1 MGSST
6 RYKGRTALP
15 KTLRTLFACPALL
28 RREMTVSTNQYTW
41 LITGCSRGI
50 GLGLTRKLLEDP
62 ANFIIA
68 TCRNPEKAVALEALK
83 ESAKGTLH
91 IVKLDVD
98 DLDGIRNSVKEVSEI
113 LGDRGLDYLVN
124 NAAVNQKIDTAFS
137 MDVEGWGAVF
147 KTNVVAPALLGQVYL
162 PLIEKSNKK
171 TIVNVSSSLGAFG
184 YGYGELWASYA
195 ITKTGLNM
203 LVGFAFM
210 IAFDRPGNHE
220 YSGQTYKQRAER
232 PELMVVCLCPGWV
245 KTDLGTDDA
254 PLDLEDSVSAV
265 AKVLTSLK
273 PEDNGR
279 LVNYKH
285 EVVPWPNHSNN
296 VPTAKRQCTTAGEQ
310 NFQRSYSYT
319 DAVLLHSRCSDPIII
334 HVAYVRISSVE
345 AAPSISLD
353 KQNLL
358 LAESGQSRTSLGAS
372 DSRKSIVRNC
382 AHVALSPPMQ
392 YVQRARAQG
401 RNTITTKRKVQSELF
416 VKPPILF
423 LSREI
428 GPDHICLPRSSV
440 SSRHISCSDCCTRGG
455 QRNIVA
461 SLSDGRD
468 LRRRTNYSFSQQDA
482 WAFMSIRMLGSRN
495 QHIKHVF
502 KDDME
507 ALIYVL
513 LYCALLY
520 LPHGLDAIDLTSFH
534 KEFFEDR
541 HVAGDLELGAKGK
554 VANAVARHM
563 TRPIQFGSA
572 AFKEWLDTILNYHT
586 PNRRLLGIDTC
597 A

>member
-296 VPTAKRQCTTAGEQ
+296 VPTAKRQCSTA
-310 NFQRSYSYT
+310 
-319 DAVLLHSRCSDPIII
+319 
-334 HVAYVRISSVE
+334 AYVRISSVE
-345 AAPSISLD
+345 ASPSISLD

-358 LAESGQSRTSLGAS
+358 LA
-372 DSRKSIVRNC
+372 DSRGPLW
-382 AHVALSPPMQ
+382 ALLTAGNRLCGIALMLHCRRP
-392 YVQRARAQG
+392 
-401 RNTITTKRKVQSELF
+401 
-416 VKPPILF
+416 
-423 LSREI
+423 
-428 GPDHICLPRSSV
+428 
-440 SSRHISCSDCCTRGG
+440 RHISCSDCCTRGG

-520 LPHGLDAIDLTSFH
+520 LPHGIDAIDLTSFH